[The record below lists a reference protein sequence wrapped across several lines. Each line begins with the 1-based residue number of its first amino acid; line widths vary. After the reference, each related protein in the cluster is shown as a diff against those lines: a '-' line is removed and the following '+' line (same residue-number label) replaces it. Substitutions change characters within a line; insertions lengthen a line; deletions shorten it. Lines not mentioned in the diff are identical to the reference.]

1 MMRNILWLL
10 IVASFFSCNK
20 KANTTTQKEQ
30 KRIEVIIPTFNS
42 DSAYRYVKEQVDFGG
57 RVPNTQAHEKCANYL
72 SKKLQKFGAKIVL
85 QKGKVTAFDG
95 TRLNI
100 KNIIGSF
107 NPEKKSRILLFAHWD
122 TRPWA
127 DNDPNKN
134 NHNKAILGANDGASG
149 VGVLLEMAR
158 QFGQQ
163 KPNIGV
169 DIIFFDAEDYG
180 TSHSEQKNTQNSWC
194 LGTQYWAKNRHKP
207 AYHAK
212 YGVLLDMVGTKNAT
226 FYREG
231 YSDYYGSYIV
241 DKIWNK
247 ASNLGFGN
255 YFINE
260 KGGTITDD
268 HTYVNEIAEIP
279 SVDIIHLDK
288 NSESGFFKDWHTT
301 DDTMKNIDKNTL
313 KAVGTTLLYVIYE
326 EKP

>member
-1 MMRNILWLL
+1 MRNILWLL
-10 IVASFFSCNK
+10 IVASFFSCSK
-20 KANTTTQKEQ
+20 KANKTTQKES
-30 KRIEVIIPTFNS
+30 KKAEVVVPIFNA
-42 DSAYRYVKEQVDFGG
+42 DSAYRYVKKQVDLGV
-57 RVPNTQAHEKCANYL
+57 RIPNTKSHEKCANYL
-72 SKKLQKFGAKIVL
+72 EKKLQQFGAKTIV
-85 QKGKVTAFDG
+85 QKGTVTAFDG
-95 TRLNI
+95 TKLNI

-107 NPEKKSRILLFAHWD
+107 NPEKKSRVLLFAHWD

-127 DNDPNKN
+127 DNDPEKS
-134 NHNKAILGANDGASG
+134 NHKKAILGANDGASG

-158 QFGQQ
+158 QFGLQ

-180 TSHSEQKNTQNSWC
+180 ASHLENVNTQNSWC
-194 LGTQYWAKNRHKP
+194 LGTQYWAKNRHEP

-212 YGVLLDMVGTKNAT
+212 YGVLLDMVGAKNAT

-247 ASNLGFGN
+247 ASLLGFAN

-268 HTYVNEIAEIP
+268 HTYVNEMAEIP

-288 NSESGFFKDWHTT
+288 NSESGFFKHWHTT
-301 DDTMKNIDKNTL
+301 DDTMKNIDKKTL
-313 KAVGTTLLYVIYE
+313 KAVGTTLLYVVYE